1 MHELRRLLGYLK
13 PYVGSFVLAMFL
25 MLMVALFEGATRALL
40 VPITDRLSVAGRA
53 VHELPNASNL
63 VDFNRYLPQDFQQ
76 AMYFIAVLLIGFT
89 IIKGIAEFGSN
100 YLMARNGQRAV
111 FDLRCSL
118 YDHLIG
124 QSARFFSRHHT
135 NVLTSHLVNDVEKI
149 DQAVS
154 RTLNDALRESF
165 TLVVFL
171 FAVFK
176 LNWKLAGYA
185 LILGP
190 FVYAATIYFSRH
202 LRRTWTWVQEGYQD
216 ILNLAQETISGNR
229 VVKAFG
235 MERFESGRFRQK
247 ARRLM
252 SSQLKSARFAA
263 LSPPVIELMGML
275 GAAGFILYAQR
286 IIAAGQMTLGEFL
299 GFLFFLFSLYDPVR
313 KLSRIH
319 NAMQHALAASHRVFA
334 LLDQHT
340 EIVDKPAAVELK
352 EFRDK
357 IEFRHVS
364 FAYPDASEY
373 VLDDLSFGVRAGEIV
388 AIVGSSGVGKTTLTN
403 LLLRFYDVSDGAILI
418 DDLDIRD
425 VRLRSLQ
432 EQIALVTQD
441 VILFDDTVRNNIAY
455 GRADVTGERLIE
467 VAQAALAHDF
477 IMELPDGYDTLI
489 GERGIRLSGGQRQ
502 RLAIARALLKNA
514 PILILDE
521 ATSALDT
528 ESELYVQRALAN
540 LMQGRTTI
548 VIAHRLSTVRK
559 ADRIIVLEDGRIAEV
574 GAHEELMRQ
583 GGIYQ
588 RLYEL
593 QFAGEEMGSSLALGS
608 QRLEI

>member
-1 MHELRRLLGYLK
+1 MHEFRRLLGYLR
-13 PYVGSFVLAMFL
+13 PYIGSFFSAMFL
-25 MLMVALFEGATRALL
+25 MLMVAVLEGATRALL

-53 VHELPNASNL
+53 VKELPSASNL
-63 VDFNRYLPQDFQQ
+63 VDFNRYLPSDFHQ
-76 AMYFIAVLLIGFT
+76 AMYLIAVLLIVFT
-89 IIKGIAEFGSN
+89 VVKGIAEFGSN
-100 YLMARNGQRAV
+100 YTMARVGQRAV
-111 FDLRCSL
+111 FDLRCAL
-118 YDHLIG
+118 YDHIIR
-124 QSARFFSRHHT
+124 QSARFFSGHHT
-135 NVLTSHLVNDVEKI
+135 NVLTSHLVNDVEKV
-149 DQAVS
+149 DNAVS
-154 RTLNDALRESF
+154 RTMNDALRESF

-176 LNWKLAGYA
+176 LNWKLASYA
-185 LILGP
+185 LLLGP
-190 FVYAATIYFSRH
+190 FVYAATVYFSRR

-235 MERFESGRFRQK
+235 MERFESERFQRL
-247 ARRLM
+247 ARRLVGA
-252 SSQLKSARFAA
+252 QLKSARFAA
-263 LSPPVIELMGML
+263 LSPPVIELMGMV

-286 IIAAGQMTLGEFL
+286 IIAAQQMTLGEFL

-340 EIVDKPAAVELK
+340 EIVDKPDAAELK
-352 EFRDK
+352 AFRDR
-357 IEFRHVS
+357 IEFRRVS
-364 FAYPDASEY
+364 FGYPDSPEH
-373 VLDDLSFGVRAGEIV
+373 VLEDLSFEVRAGEIV

-403 LLLRFYDVSDGAILI
+403 LILRFYDVSDGAILI
-418 DDLDIRD
+418 DGLDVRD
-425 VRLRSLQ
+425 VRLQSLQ

-455 GRADVTGERLIE
+455 GRTDVADERLVE
-467 VAQAALAHDF
+467 VAAAALAHEF
-477 IMELPDGYDTLI
+477 IMELPEGYDTLI

-502 RLAIARALLKNA
+502 RLAIARALLKDA
-514 PILILDE
+514 PVLILDE

-540 LMQGRTTI
+540 LMKDRTTM
-548 VIAHRLSTVRK
+548 VIAHRLSTVRR
-559 ADRIIVLEDGRIAEV
+559 ADRIIVLEEGRIAEM
-574 GAHEELMRQ
+574 GRHEELMGL

-593 QFAGEEMGSSLALGS
+593 QFAGEEMESSLL
-608 QRLEI
+608 RLEI

>member
-1 MHELRRLLGYLK
+1 MHESRRLLGYLK
-13 PYVGSFVLAMFL
+13 PYVGSFNLALFF
-25 MLMVALFEGATRALL
+25 MLVVALVEGATRALL
-40 VPITDRLSVAGRA
+40 VPIADRLSVAGRA
-53 VHELPNASNL
+53 VQDLPNASNL
-63 VDFNRYLPQDFQQ
+63 INFNRYLPHDFER
-76 AMYFIAVLLIGFT
+76 AMYSIALLLIGFT

-100 YLMARNGQRAV
+100 YLMARIGQRAV

-118 YDHLIG
+118 YDHIIQ
-124 QSARFFSRHHT
+124 QSASFFSRHHT
-135 NVLTSHLVNDVEKI
+135 NALTSHLVNDVEKI
-149 DQAVS
+149 DNAVS

-171 FAVFK
+171 LAIFK
-176 LNWKLAGYA
+176 LNWKLACYS

-190 FVYAATIYFSRH
+190 FVYAATIYFSRR
-202 LRRTWTWVQEGYQD
+202 LRRTWTWVQEGYQE

-235 MERFESGRFRQK
+235 MERFESGRFRQV

-252 SSQLKSARFAA
+252 GSQLKSARFAA

-286 IIAAGQMTLGEFL
+286 IIAARHMTLGEFL

-319 NAMQHALAASHRVFA
+319 NAVQHALAASHRVFA

-340 EIVDKPAAVELK
+340 EIADGPNAIQLK
-352 EFRDK
+352 EFRNK
-357 IEFRHVS
+357 IEFHHVS
-364 FAYPDASEY
+364 FAYPDGSED
-373 VLDDLSFGVRAGEIV
+373 VLDDLNFEVKAGEIV

-403 LLLRFYDVSDGAILI
+403 LILRFYDVNDGAILI
-418 DDLDIRD
+418 DGLDIRD
-425 VRLRSLQ
+425 VRLQSLQ
-432 EQIALVTQD
+432 AQIALVTQD

-455 GRADVTGERLIE
+455 GRADVPDEKLTE

-521 ATSALDT
+521 ATSALDA

-540 LMQGRTTI
+540 LMKDRTTI

-559 ADRIIVLEDGRIAEV
+559 ADRIIVLEEGRIAEV
-574 GAHEELMRQ
+574 GRHEELMRQ
-583 GGIYQ
+583 GGLYQ

-593 QFAGEEMGSSLALGS
+593 QFAGDETESSLVIGNAGLG
-608 QRLEI
+608 I